1 MLPCGPDPR
10 KCSSHRGYPLFNG
23 ARAALRSVQRAC
35 DRERS
40 RPDAR
45 DDIVADRELLM
56 SEARPR
62 RVQGDAET
70 LRHFGR
76 ERNVELEGEDG
87 SVRRP
92 QRGRSGLH
100 HADLTR
106 PEASRKIQ

>member
-40 RPDAR
+40 RPDAK

-87 SVRRP
+87 SGSEVRTRT
-92 QRGRSGLH
+92 GSATLCCVGL
-100 HADLTR
+100 APFTR
-106 PEASRKIQ
+106 C